1 MKRFA
6 LALAL
11 VLVCTLAGCQ
21 NQNGIP
27 GNTSVETE
35 YASENE
41 SAGYFGFGDEL
52 NAEEKQILSEFLP
65 ILTEGKTFKAAHMPN
80 SGESADSFE
89 EKSLAGI
96 LHDIDP
102 DYSSDTPVQSL
113 AFCDVTGDGQTDI
126 AVLLDHPAG
135 FYCLLCK
142 DGDSFYGVHMPI
154 RWFEDLRENGVF
166 LGSGGAATSY
176 YERLHFSDG
185 VFSTELLGYTD
196 WGYYEADGKEV
207 SQKEFEEWLDGLLGE
222 KVVWH
227 EVSE

>member
-6 LALAL
+6 VILLSL
-11 VLVCTLAGCQ
+11 CMLAGCQ
-21 NQNGIP
+21 GQTGVS
-27 GNTSVETE
+27 GGTSSETE
-35 YASENE
+35 YASENG
-41 SAGYFGFGDEL
+41 SAGYFGFADEL
-52 NAEEKQILSEFLP
+52 SAEEKQVLSDFMP
-65 ILTEGKTFKAAHMPN
+65 ILTEGKTFMAAHMPY
-80 SGESADSFE
+80 SGEAADASE
-89 EKSLAGI
+89 EKSLADI

-113 AFCDVTGDGQTDI
+113 AFCDVTGDGRTDI

-142 DGDSFYGVHMPI
+142 DGDSFYGIYMPI

-207 SQKEFEEWLDGLLGE
+207 SQEEFEAWLDGLLGE

-227 EVSE
+227 DVSK